1 MSIPNPYKI
10 GYNTAWHYY
19 FSSTKSEVTM
29 FPEMAIQNRLKILLA
44 EKEYREGRKL
54 TYRTVAK
61 ETGLAIDTLT
71 AYMTQRVNR
80 FDRST
85 LETFCK
91 YLSCDVGD
99 ILKYSPDD
107 PEPKQPKRKAKVSL
121 T

>member
-1 MSIPNPYKI
+1 ML
-10 GYNTAWHYY
+10 
-19 FSSTKSEVTM
+19 
-29 FPEMAIQNRLKILLA
+29 PEMAIQNRLKILLA

-80 FDRST
+80 FDKST
-85 LETFCK
+85 LEAFCK

-99 ILKYSPDD
+99 LLKYSAD
-107 PEPKQPKRKAKVSL
+107 EPQPKKKKG
-121 T
+121 